1 MRLVCWVVTES
12 RLNINFRCFGV
23 LVRLIGYKTRRCN
36 GRYTEE
42 EAQQIVDPYTGLFL
56 CQECFLNYE
65 NDPVMSQKKEEYTL
79 QLVDNAKDLKLA
91 VDNIRR
97 VNVQLSGKMVG
108 SQQLRAGVY
117 DLLQKVRGKGKDPI
131 TSNLPSES
139 EYVLW

>member
-1 MRLVCWVVTES
+1 MLRLVSILTLLLYCDAE
-12 RLNINFRCFGV
+12 
-23 LVRLIGYKTRRCN
+23 IGYKIRRCN

-42 EAQQIVDPYTGLFL
+42 EAQHIVDPVTGLFL

-65 NDPVMSQKKEEYTL
+65 NDPVMSEKKEEYTL

-139 EYVLW
+139 ES

>member
-1 MRLVCWVVTES
+1 
-12 RLNINFRCFGV
+12 LNF
-23 LVRLIGYKTRRCN
+23 
-36 GRYTEE
+36 
-42 EAQQIVDPYTGLFL
+42 
-56 CQECFLNYE
+56 E
-65 NDPVMSQKKEEYTL
+65 NDPVMSQKREEYTL

-139 EYVLW
+139 EYTTRHVVSAGLRKVCIQSR